1 MQSIVTIDNKGFTE
15 SVTIRRRMTN
25 LKFVETHFSF
35 YFPDFFW
42 ELQKT
47 KKSNKMKCKFIYNG
61 TSKVFKQNESVWS
74 FLFQF

>member
-47 KKSNKMKCKFIYNG
+47 KKKQQTEMQIYLQWY
-61 TSKVFKQNESVWS
+61 FKSV
-74 FLFQF
+74 